1 MRLSNILE
9 SIIIGISILVG
20 SLLINNG
27 PKENANINSLASKV
41 QEQGD
46 KVLLTE
52 DEAIQYLNIP
62 KEAFQKMVAQQTKDK
77 KSLSSYDTYRFIPF
91 ITIEGKRYYSKDQIN
106 KWVEYNMLNK

>member
-1 MRLSNILE
+1 MRLSNILG

-20 SLLINNG
+20 SVLINNG
-27 PKENANINSLASKV
+27 LKENANINSLASKV
-41 QEQGD
+41 QEQ

-62 KEAFQKMVAQQTKDK
+62 KEAFQKMVAQQIKEK
-77 KSLSSYDTYRFIPF
+77 ESLSSYVTYRFIPF